1 MATYN
6 LIKNGVVVNTIEAEQ
21 SFIDQIEDQYD
32 EIVEVFPPVPEFID
46 SPETDVSNI
55 PPFGPNGL
63 INPDY
68 YIISPVQFKL
78 LFTSEERV
86 AIRVAR
92 ETDPVIDDFFD
103 IIDDP
108 RLSEVNLQLNSTID
122 ALSYFVT
129 KNLITEERKKE
140 ILNNFPQ

>member
-6 LIKNGVVVNTIEAEQ
+6 LIKNGVVVNTIEADQ
-21 SFIDQIEDQYD
+21 SFIDQIKDQYD
-32 EIVEVFPPVPEFID
+32 EIVEVVPTVPTEPVEPIN
-46 SPETDVSNI
+46 TD
-55 PPFGPNGL
+55 F
-63 INPDY
+63 

-86 AIRVAR
+86 SIKSAR
-92 ETDPVIDDFFD
+92 TSDPVIDDFFD

-129 KNLITEERKKE
+129 KKLITEERKNQ

>member
-21 SFIDQIEDQYD
+21 SFIDQINDQYD
-32 EIVEVFPPVPEFID
+32 EIVEVVPPVPEFID
-46 SPETDVSNI
+46 SPETDVSDMG
-55 PPFGPNGL
+55 PFGPNGL

-86 AIRVAR
+86 AIKSAR
-92 ETDPVIDDFFD
+92 TTDPVIDDFFD

-108 RLSEVNLQLNSTID
+108 RLSEVNLKLTSTID
-122 ALSYFVT
+122 ALKYLVT
-129 KNLITEERKKE
+129 KNLITEVRKNQ
-140 ILNNFPQ
+140 ILNNLPQ

>member
-6 LIKNGVVVNTIEAEQ
+6 LIKNDVVVNTIEADQ
-21 SFIDQIEDQYD
+21 SFIDQIKDQYD
-32 EIVEVFPPVPEFID
+32 EIVEVVPPVPEFID

-55 PPFGPNGL
+55 LPFGPNGL
-63 INPDY
+63 INPDF

-86 AIRVAR
+86 AIKSAR
-92 ETDPVIDDFFD
+92 TTDPVIDDFFD

-108 RLSEVNLQLNSTID
+108 RLSEVNLKLTSTID
-122 ALSYFVT
+122 ALKYLVT
-129 KNLITEERKKE
+129 KNLITEERKNQ

>member
-32 EIVEVFPPVPEFID
+32 EIVEVFPPVPEIVD
-46 SPETDVSNI
+46 TPEAAASDI
-55 PPFGPNGL
+55 IPFGPDGMPNL
-63 INPDY
+63 NF

-108 RLSEVNLQLNSTID
+108 RLSEVNLKLSSTSE
-122 ALSYFVT
+122 ALTYFVT
-129 KNLITEERKKE
+129 KNLITEVRKKQ
-140 ILNNFPQ
+140 ILNNFTQ